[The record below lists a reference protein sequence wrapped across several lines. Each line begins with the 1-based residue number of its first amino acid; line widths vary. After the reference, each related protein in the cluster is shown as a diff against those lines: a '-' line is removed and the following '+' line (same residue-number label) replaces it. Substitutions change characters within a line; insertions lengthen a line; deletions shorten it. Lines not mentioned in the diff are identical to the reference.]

1 MIITK
6 LDLTAFGPFTKR
18 TLRFDPAAA
27 NVHLVF
33 GRNEAGKSSAL
44 RALRDALY
52 GIHSRST
59 DNFVHDHKLMR
70 IGFAVRRRDGECAE
84 LIRRKGN
91 SNTLLN
97 ADNEPFDENKFQ
109 GWLSGID
116 RNAFETIFGIDYETL
131 VKGGREFVQL
141 QGRIGESLFSA
152 ATGATQLREV
162 QRALDAEA
170 ESLFKPTG
178 SVPKLNAALREL
190 NNLNKESRES
200 LMSSGAYDKLRRES
214 DEVRGTLV
222 EIDSQ
227 LKRVRAD
234 LDWSERLDQAL
245 PQLSQLREHRQR
257 LAARVATRRLRTA
270 FDRECREAK
279 LQVDRAEQTLRAD
292 QETLLQLQSAAQG
305 LIPAQDMLVLREQ
318 IRPLSD
324 RVGSFRKA
332 LFDLEQLRTRAAARR
347 AEGEAMLRRL
357 RPDLPFEQADSLDLS
372 GRAESRIK
380 RLAADHARLVG
391 GRQQAA
397 ESLEKTESQLR
408 AAVRELES
416 LGAGTELHGF
426 QLAVGFVKEAGPLE
440 QRRDESRRRERRG
453 WDELRTKLGQ
463 LGRWDG
469 DAERLDQ
476 LRLPSAATI
485 ARHETRIADAR
496 RQLSEIQARSRSLDS
511 QLSDFEVALE
521 TLRGAGGDIP
531 TESRLAD
538 SRGDRD
544 ATWRAVRN
552 AWETGRFDAS
562 TVPSQASMS
571 RPAGPADLAEN
582 YEALVAEADGIVDRI
597 RREQQR
603 VAEQARLVA
612 EQSRV
617 RRERSETE
625 NQASLAV
632 AALEAIES
640 EWRSLWTALAI
651 EPATPAEM
659 RDWRNELETL
669 RGQIP
674 NLRQLAVE
682 AEQLELQIADA
693 RTRLDAALMTAG
705 LPPLSSHESLKEA
718 IARGDS
724 WLGEQ
729 RNLANRRLELQT
741 KRTQAQSELE
751 TLSAKRSTLD
761 AELENWRDQW
771 RDAIEP
777 LGLEPD
783 VTVSVVEDFL
793 RDCGELKIIRRDLH
807 GRDGL
812 CERIAGIESDSRAF
826 EAETR
831 RLAAACG
838 IEYVGGPDGASSDG
852 RGPNASVADGRASGR
867 EMSSLDVGQS
877 LAKLAD
883 TLLERLRVAES
894 VEARSREVATKISE
908 AERKVA
914 EGRRS
919 LMERESTLRSLC
931 EEAGVD
937 SPGALEE
944 AWQQSEER
952 RFAEERVGE
961 LEKSLHRLAGGRPL
975 DEFEQ
980 QAIGADPSELRTRIA
995 TLRAEAEQYDGRRQ
1009 ELLQT
1014 VGRHAAELERM
1025 EAGTQ
1030 SLDINARFQATLA
1043 GIEELVVE
1051 YARTKLAAAVL
1062 RRAIDQFAREN
1073 KAPMLDKAS
1082 GYFRSLTAEAFSELR
1097 IDYNDKDEPVLM
1109 AERTQAG
1116 DKPALVG
1123 VEAMS
1128 EGTADQLFFAMRLA
1142 FLDLWMQRH
1151 EPLPLV
1157 VDDVLIKFD
1166 DDRALATLRTLVD
1179 FSRYTQVIMFTHH
1192 RHLVDLAVR
1201 DIGADR
1207 IAVLEL

>member
-59 DNFVHDHKLMR
+59 DNFIHDHKLMR
-70 IGFAVRRRDGECAE
+70 IGFAVQRRDGESVE

-162 QRALDAEA
+162 QRTLDAEA

-214 DEVRGTLV
+214 DEVRATLA

-257 LAARVATRRLRTA
+257 LSARASTRRLRPA

-292 QETLLQLQSAAQG
+292 QETLLQLQSAAHG
-305 LIPAQDMLVLREQ
+305 LTPAQDMLALKEQ

-347 AEGEAMLRRL
+347 AEGEALLRRL

-397 ESLEKTESQLR
+397 ESLEKAESQLR

-426 QLAVGFVKEAGPLE
+426 QLAVGFVKESGPLE
-440 QRRDESRRRERRG
+440 QRRDEARRRVRRG

-485 ARHETRIADAR
+485 ARHEKNIADAR

-511 QLSDFEVALE
+511 QLADFEVALE

-552 AWETGRFDAS
+552 ALETGRLDAS
-562 TVPSQASMS
+562 SLPSRANTSL
-571 RPAGPADLAEN
+571 PAGHTELAET

-603 VAEQARLVA
+603 VVEQARLVA

-625 NQASLAV
+625 NQATLAV
-632 AALEAIES
+632 SSVEATES

-682 AEQLELQIADA
+682 AEQLERQITDA
-693 RTRLDAALMTAG
+693 RDRLDAALVTAG

-741 KRTQAQSELE
+741 KRTQTQSELE
-751 TLSAKRSTLD
+751 TLNAKRMTLD
-761 AELENWRDQW
+761 AELDAWRNQW

-783 VTVSVVEDFL
+783 ATVSVVEDFL

-812 CERIAGIESDSRAF
+812 FERIAGIESDSRAF

-838 IEYVGGPDGASSDG
+838 VEGIGGPDG
-852 RGPNASVADGRASGR
+852 RGSGR
-867 EMSSLDVGQS
+867 EMSVLDVGQS

-894 VEARSREVATKISE
+894 VETRAREVATKIAD

-914 EGRRS
+914 DGRHS
-919 LMERESTLRSLC
+919 LMERESILRSLC

-961 LEKSLHRLAGGRPL
+961 LENSLHRLAGGRSL

-995 TLRAEAEQYDGRRQ
+995 TLRGEAERYDGRRQ

-1030 SLDINARFQATLA
+1030 SLDVNARSQATLA

-1051 YARTKLAAAVL
+1051 YARAKLAAAVL
-1062 RRAIDQFAREN
+1062 HRAIDQFAREN

-1082 GYFRSLTAEAFSELR
+1082 GYFRSLTAGAFSELR

-1179 FSRYTQVIMFTHH
+1179 FSRYTQVIMFTH
-1192 RHLVDLAVR
+1192 
-1201 DIGADR
+1201 
-1207 IAVLEL
+1207 